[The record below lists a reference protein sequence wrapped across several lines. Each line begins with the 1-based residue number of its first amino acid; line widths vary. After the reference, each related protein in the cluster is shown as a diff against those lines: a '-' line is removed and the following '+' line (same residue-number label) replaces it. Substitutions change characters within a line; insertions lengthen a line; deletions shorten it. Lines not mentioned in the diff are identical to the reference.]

1 MGGCWDLN
9 SVPSE
14 KQSVLLTTEPS
25 LQSGSVFFVPLAVH
39 TLVFFKYPLFL
50 MHFPVMWILHM
61 LSGRFSSPSLPIYL
75 FSCTVAFCRDV
86 FLTVLEV
93 DV

>member
-1 MGGCWDLN
+1 
-9 SVPSE
+9 
-14 KQSVLLTTEPS
+14 
-25 LQSGSVFFVPLAVH
+25 
-39 TLVFFKYPLFL
+39 